1 MKFKIDIKNKKAKYE
16 YLLID
21 KFIAGIV
28 LKGTEIK
35 SIRNNQANISNAYCL
50 FNNNE
55 LFVKDLHINEYTNR
69 GHANHEP
76 KRTRKLLLNRKELNK
91 ILSKVKEKGNSII
104 PTRLFIDDKG
114 RAKLEISLAKGKKL
128 FDKREQIKEK
138 DLKIE
143 MKRKIN
149 QK

>member
-104 PTRLFIDDKG
+104 PIRLFIDDKG